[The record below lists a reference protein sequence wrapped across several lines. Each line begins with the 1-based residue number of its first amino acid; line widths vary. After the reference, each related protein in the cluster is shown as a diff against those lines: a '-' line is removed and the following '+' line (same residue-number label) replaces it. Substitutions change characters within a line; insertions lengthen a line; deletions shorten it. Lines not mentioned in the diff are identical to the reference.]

1 MGIPVL
7 GADDLRVT
15 HPFAS
20 RSTEVLP
27 DRLACIRHAASVHPE
42 PGSNSQ
48 NLFIFVCFFC
58 FLAVYYLV
66 LFFFLNL
73 LTLYFVNFLLSFQR
87 SVAALLSFRQPIN
100 NNLLLFILSTTFFN
114 FFNIFFKAM
123 TFFIKT
129 YFYSVCPMFFLIFL
143 FFI

>member
-1 MGIPVL
+1 MPPSIVSGISQTFAWVSQSMGQITYVL
-7 GADDLRVT
+7 LT
-15 HPFAS
+15 
-20 RSTEVLP
+20 RSPLEVQVPL

-114 FFNIFFKAM
+114 FF
-123 TFFIKT
+123 
-129 YFYSVCPMFFLIFL
+129 
-143 FFI
+143 